1 MFSSRGILTC
11 RARNHALPPL
21 LRIQMCHL
29 IVRSA
34 ELEAENR
41 KQVFPLEQ
49 NSTFETVTEVDRMV
63 QGSLVDDI
71 VDA

>member
-1 MFSSRGILTC
+1 
-11 RARNHALPPL
+11 
-21 LRIQMCHL
+21 MCHL

-49 NSTFETVTEVDRMV
+49 NSTFETVTEVDRMI
-63 QGSLVDDI
+63 QRSLVDDI

>member
-1 MFSSRGILTC
+1 M
-11 RARNHALPPL
+11 
-21 LRIQMCHL
+21 IQMRHL
-29 IVRSA
+29 IVRPA

-49 NSTFETVTEVDRMV
+49 NSAFESVAQIDRMI